1 MTMTFDDEMARLRNE
16 INRLNGEILDRLA
29 ERVGVARAIVE
40 VKRRHGK
47 PIVDAARERV
57 VLDQIRAQA
66 AELGLDPEDVER
78 IYRAI
83 IDLCVEAE
91 KNP

>member
-1 MTMTFDDEMARLRNE
+1 MTYEEEVAGYRKE
-16 INRLNGEILDRLA
+16 INRLNGEILDRIA
-29 ERVGVARAIVE
+29 ERVGVARAISD

-47 PIVDAARERV
+47 PVVDATREYV
-57 VLDQIRAQA
+57 VLDQARARA
-66 AELGLDPEDVER
+66 VERGLDPDGVER

-91 KNP
+91 GKP

>member
-1 MTMTFDDEMARLRNE
+1 MTYEEELDELRKE

-29 ERVGVARAIVE
+29 ARVGVAREIAE
-40 VKRRHGK
+40 VKKRQGK
-47 PIVDAARERV
+47 PIVDATRERA
-57 VLDQIRAQA
+57 VLDQARVQA
-66 AELGLDPEDVER
+66 AKRALDPDGVER

-91 KNP
+91 ESP

>member
-1 MTMTFDDEMARLRNE
+1 MTYDEEMAGLRKE

-29 ERVGVARAIVE
+29 ERVGVARAIAE

-47 PIVDAARERV
+47 PIVDAARERI
-57 VLDQIRAQA
+57 VLDQVRAQA
-66 AELGLDPEDVER
+66 VEMGLDFDGVER